1 LKEPP
6 QSVKVNSGFTQP
18 ISIEAFLQPA
28 SSKVP
33 IRYLSGVQS
42 NGRLHLGNYFGAIRN
57 HIRLQDQ
64 GECYYFIANYHSLTT
79 LQNAE
84 ELKKFTFMAA
94 ADYLALG
101 LDPGKALLFRQ
112 SDVPEVTEL
121 AWLLSTVTGMGLMER
136 AHSYKDKVSRGIA
149 PSLGL
154 FFYPALMA
162 ADILIYQSDKV
173 PVGQDQV
180 QHVEMCR
187 DMAGYFNHAFKKE
200 VFKLPESLMSEAP
213 KVVGL
218 TGGKMSKSEEASVIP
233 IFGEPAEIKKKVMN
247 IVTDS
252 KGVNEPKDPDQNVI
266 YLLYKLV
273 AKPEETASMEKSFR
287 QGGMGYGD
295 AKKMLLARLEEVF
308 GGDVR
313 EKRKKMDEK
322 PDLVE
327 DVLVTAA
334 GKARRTAA
342 LTMEQVYKA
351 TGIPC
356 SKVKKAILGLD
367 F

>member
-1 LKEPP
+1 LTDPKT
-6 QSVKVNSGFTQP
+6 KNSQT
-18 ISIEAFLQPA
+18 
-28 SSKVP
+28 
-33 IRYLSGVQS
+33 RYLSGVQS

-57 HIRLQDQ
+57 HIQLQEK
-64 GECYYFIANYHSLTT
+64 GECFYFVANYHSLTT
-79 LQNAE
+79 LQDAE
-84 ELKKFTFMAA
+84 ALRKFTFMAA

-101 LDPGKALLFRQ
+101 LNPDKALLFRQ
-112 SDVPEVTEL
+112 SDVPEVAEL

-136 AHSYKDKVSRGIA
+136 AHSYKDKVAKGIA
-149 PSLGL
+149 PALGL

-173 PVGQDQV
+173 PVGQDQI
-180 QHVEMCR
+180 QHIEMCR
-187 DMAGYFNHAFKKE
+187 DMAGYFNHAFKKD
-200 VFKLPESLMSEAP
+200 VFKLPEGILSEVP

-233 IFGEPAEIKKKVMN
+233 IFGEPAEIKKKVMS

-252 KGVNEPKDPDQNVI
+252 KGVDEPKDPDQNVI

-273 AKPEETASMEKSFR
+273 ATPAETAQMEKGFR
-287 QGGMGYGD
+287 AGGMGYGD
-295 AKKMLLARLEEVF
+295 AKKLLIAKLEEVF
-308 GGDVR
+308 GGPAR

-327 DVLVTAA
+327 DVLLA
-334 GKARRTAA
+334 GAKKARRVAA
-342 LTMEQVYKA
+342 QTMAAVYEA
-351 TGIPC
+351 TGLPC
-356 SKVKKAILGLD
+356 SKVKKAILDVD

>member
-1 LKEPP
+1 MTTEPN
-6 QSVKVNSGFTQP
+6 K
-18 ISIEAFLQPA
+18 
-28 SSKVP
+28 KP

-64 GECYYFIANYHSLTT
+64 GECFYFIANYHSLTT
-79 LQNAE
+79 LQDAT
-84 ELKKFTFMAA
+84 ELEKHTFMAA

-101 LDPGKALLFRQ
+101 LDPAKALLFRQ

-136 AHSYKDKVSRGIA
+136 AHSYKDKVARGIA

-187 DMAGYFNHAFKKE
+187 DMAGYFNHTFKKD
-200 VFKLPESLMSEAP
+200 VFKMPEAVLSEAP
-213 KVVGL
+213 KVMGL
-218 TGGKMSKSEEASVIP
+218 TGGKMSKSDEASVIP
-233 IFGEPAEIKKKVMN
+233 IFGEPAEIKKKVMG

-252 KGVNEPKDPDQNVI
+252 KGVNESKDPDQNVI
-266 YLLYKLV
+266 YLLYRLV
-273 AKPEETASMEKSFR
+273 AKPEEAAEMEKGFR

-295 AKKMLLARLEEVF
+295 AKKLLLAKLEEVF
-308 GGDVR
+308 GGERR
-313 EKRKKMDEK
+313 EKRKKMVEK
-322 PDLVE
+322 PDMVE
-327 DVLVTAA
+327 DVLIVSAHR
-334 GKARRTAA
+334 ARRTACA
-342 LTMEQVYKA
+342 TMEAVYAA
-351 TGIPC
+351 TGLPA
-356 SKVKKAILGLD
+356 SKIKKAILD
-367 F
+367 I